1 MIGRRSHDDAQSFD
15 DALSGR
21 TPNDAHIA
29 ELVRL
34 AESLCEAAVAQP
46 DTAFRRSL
54 RAQLMTEAQTV
65 LVPMPASA
73 RPVAALTVEA
83 RPVRRRV
90 ATVTAALVTSAGVVG
105 LVASSASA
113 VPGEMLY
120 PVKRSV
126 ESAELA
132 LHRDD
137 ASRGSFQ
144 LAQASERLAEARKL
158 SAKGGSASDIADTL
172 DDFASSATSG
182 SSRLFTDYSDSG
194 SKESVTRVNEFAA
207 ASSLDLAELSSRLP
221 EGLDDPFTAAS
232 AAVTGLADEAETLC
246 ASCDPANIDA
256 LLSLVKLGQKTSSA
270 PAAQAAPVADGG
282 NSKPSRPVATAP
294 SAAATTASRPGRSAT
309 PTPQA
314 PAPATTSTPVA
325 PLAPLTDPLLGTL
338 LGNDDQPGL
347 VPGLVNGLLGTP
359 KN

>member
-21 TPNDAHIA
+21 APKDEHIA

-34 AESLCEAAVAQP
+34 AESLCESAAVQP
-46 DTAFRRSL
+46 DAAFRTSL

-65 LVPMPASA
+65 LVPMPASPRPAVA
-73 RPVAALTVEA
+73 RADEAA
-83 RPVRRRV
+83 PVRRRV

-144 LAQASERLAEARKL
+144 LAQASERLAEARTL
-158 SAKGGSASDIADTL
+158 SARGGSTSDIADTL

-182 SSRLFTDYSDSG
+182 SGRLFTDYSDNG
-194 SKESVTRVNEFAA
+194 ARESVQRVNEFAA
-207 ASSLDLAELSSRLP
+207 ASSLDLAELSSQLP
-221 EGLDDPFTAAS
+221 DGLDDPFAAAT
-232 AAVTGLADEAETLC
+232 AAVTGLAGEAVTLC
-246 ASCDPANIDA
+246 ASCDPANVDA
-256 LLSLVKLGQKTSSA
+256 LLSLAKLTAKA
-270 PAAQAAPVADGG
+270 PSEPATQPVVDDGG
-282 NSKPSRPVATAP
+282 DKKASRPSGAAP
-294 SAAATTASRPGRSAT
+294 SAAAPAPSRPVSPAPTRTGQPSVA
-309 PTPQA
+309 PTP
-314 PAPATTSTPVA
+314 TPVA
-325 PLAPLTDPLLGTL
+325 PLAPLTDPLLGAL
-338 LGNDDQPGL
+338 LGDGEQPGL